1 LDTLP
6 EIFNGCNANQVLIVP
21 FGGIFLPE
29 TIAQAIAQLVSE
41 QKMVGKSLKPKKD
54 LELLRGSAKYTDD
67 LKLPNMVYAAFLRS
81 PYGHARIK
89 SIDSTRASELD
100 GVVYV
105 LTGRETAKQL
115 VYWMQKQGMRTPERL
130 SLATDKVRFVG
141 EPIVA
146 VAAKSRA
153 IAEDAVE
160 LIDIEFEPLPVIV
173 DAEKSLENPG
183 RALLY
188 EEWGDNVLFHD
199 QHRSKGTD
207 EIFRN
212 ADCVLKE
219 RLVSNRY
226 SPTPIETRAIVASY
240 DRNENTLLVYSST
253 QFPHV
258 LRTFLSQTVDF
269 PENRIRVIAP
279 KVGGGFGIKSAVF
292 QDEVSTVILS
302 MKLGRPVK
310 WIEDRKE
317 HLLVAGHERQ
327 QVHYVECAF
336 KKNGALLAVRDKII
350 ADFGCSGTFW
360 TEVQPAMLTCAS
372 IPGPYKLEYYDF
384 DLWCVVTNKAA
395 CGPHRGFGRPVAA
408 YVIERMMDIAAKKLG
423 LDPVEIRLRNM
434 LDPTDLP
441 WTTPIGV
448 VYDTGNYK
456 EVLKRTL
463 KLSRFE
469 ELRKEQ
475 KRSLSS
481 GKFVGLGIATY
492 VEYTAPASSR
502 LQGPLGWAVGGWES
516 CRLTADPSG
525 KISAHLG
532 MAGQGQAHETI
543 FAQIIS
549 DALGVKFD
557 DIIVEEGDT
566 TSSPYGFGAWAS
578 RGTVTAG
585 GACIKASRKMK
596 DKVLLIA
603 GHVLKEAPEDLE
615 IRDGLIFTKKNPR
628 QKSITFKEVADLSLR
643 HSSKLPEGMEPGLD
657 VISFYEPEAPTTCS
671 YATHLALVEIDP
683 ETGNLKLLKYF
694 IVDDSG
700 VLVNPLT
707 AHGQVHGSLAHG
719 IGGAILEELSYNSNG
734 QLASSTFIDYLLPTA
749 DLMPEVL
756 VDSIEIPSLTL
767 GGFKGLG
774 EGAAI
779 PTAAAI
785 ANAID
790 DALSSFGVRF
800 VELPAKPET
809 VLSLLSKSNR

>member
-1 LDTLP
+1 
-6 EIFNGCNANQVLIVP
+6 
-21 FGGIFLPE
+21 LPE
-29 TIAQAIAQLVSE
+29 TITQTVPQLLSE
-41 QKMVGKSLKPKKD
+41 QKAVGKSFKPRKD
-54 LELLRGSAKYTDD
+54 FELLKGAAQYTDD

-81 PYGHARIK
+81 PYAHARIK
-89 SIDSTRASELD
+89 SIDISRARDLE

-115 VYWMQKQGMRTPERL
+115 VYWMQKPGMRNPERL

-141 EPIVA
+141 EPIAA
-146 VAAKSRA
+146 VAATTRA
-153 IAEDAVE
+153 IAEDAIE
-160 LIDIEFEPLPVIV
+160 LIDIEYEVLPVIV
-173 DAEKSLENPG
+173 DGEKSLEDPRN
-183 RALLY
+183 AILY

-199 QHRSKGTD
+199 QHKSNGT
-207 EIFRN
+207 EEMFKK
-212 ADCVLKE
+212 ADCVVKE
-219 RLVSNRY
+219 KLVSNRY
-226 SPTPIETRAIVASY
+226 SPTPIETRAILASY
-240 DRNENTLLVYSST
+240 DKNENTLLVYAST

-258 LRTFLSQTVDF
+258 LRTFLSQTIDF
-269 PENRIRVIAP
+269 PENKIRVIAP

-336 KKNGALLAVRDKII
+336 KKNGTLLAVRDKVI

-372 IPGPYKLEYYDF
+372 LPGPYRLEYYDF
-384 DLWCVVTNKAA
+384 DLWCVVTNKAP

-408 YVIERMMDIAAKKLG
+408 YVIERMMDIGARKLG
-423 LDPVEIRLRNM
+423 LDPVEIRLKNM
-434 LDPTDLP
+434 LDPNELP

-448 VYDTGNYK
+448 VYDSGNYK

-463 KLSRFE
+463 TLAKYE
-469 ELRKEQ
+469 ELRREQ
-475 KRSLSS
+475 QRLLRK
-481 GKFVGLGIATY
+481 GKFVGIGIATY
-492 VEYTAPASSR
+492 VEYTAPSSSR

-525 KISAHLG
+525 KITAYLG
-532 MAGQGQAHETI
+532 MSGQGQAHETI
-543 FAQIIS
+543 YAQIIS
-549 DALGVKFD
+549 DALGVKYD
-557 DIIVEEGDT
+557 DIVVNEGDT
-566 TSSPYGFGAWAS
+566 MYSPYGFGAWAS
-578 RGTVTAG
+578 RGTVTTG

-596 DKVLLIA
+596 DKVLSIA
-603 GHVLKEAPEDLE
+603 AHVLKEPPEDLG
-615 IRDGLIFTKKNPR
+615 IRDSIIFSKKNPR
-628 QKSITFKEVADLSLR
+628 QQSITFKEVADLSLR
-643 HSSKLPEGMEPGLD
+643 FSSRLPEGMEPGLD
-657 VISFYEPEAPTTCS
+657 FISFYEPEAPTTCS
-671 YATHLALVEIDP
+671 YATHLVVTEVDP
-683 ETGNLKLLKYF
+683 ETGAIKLLSYY

-700 VLVNPLT
+700 VLVNPMT
-707 AHGQVHGSLAHG
+707 AHGQVHGALAHG
-719 IGGAILEELSYNSNG
+719 IGGAMLEELSYNSDG

-756 VDSIEIPSLTL
+756 VDSIETPSLTL

-785 ANAID
+785 TNAID
-790 DALSSFGVRF
+790 DALSSFTVKF
-800 VELPAKPET
+800 VELPAKPEM
-809 VLSLLSKSNR
+809 VLSLLTKQGH

>member
-1 LDTLP
+1 
-6 EIFNGCNANQVLIVP
+6 
-21 FGGIFLPE
+21 
-29 TIAQAIAQLVSE
+29 
-41 QKMVGKSLKPKKD
+41 MVGKSIKPRKD
-54 LELLRGSAKYTDD
+54 LQLLRGEGGYTDD

-81 PYGHARIK
+81 PYAHARIK
-89 SIDSTRASELD
+89 SIDTTRARELE

-115 VYWMQKQGMRTPERL
+115 VYWMQKPGMRTPERL

-146 VAAKSRA
+146 IAATSRA

-160 LIDIEFEPLPVIV
+160 LISIEYEPLPVTI
-173 DAEKSLENPG
+173 DAEKSLVEPG
-183 RALLY
+183 EAILY
-188 EEWGDNVLFHD
+188 EEWKDNVLFHD
-199 QHRSKGTD
+199 QHRTEGTD
-207 EIFRN
+207 EAFRS
-212 ADCVLKE
+212 AECILKE
-219 RLVSNRY
+219 RLESNRY
-226 SPTPIETRAIVASY
+226 SPTPIETRGILASY
-240 DRNENTLLVYSST
+240 DRTEKTLLVYAST

-258 LRTFLSQTVDF
+258 LRTFLSQTLDF
-269 PENRIRVIAP
+269 PENKIRVIAP

-336 KKNGALLAVRDKII
+336 KNDGTLLAVRDKII
-350 ADFGCSGTFW
+350 ADFGSSGTFW

-372 IPGPYKLEYYDF
+372 IPGPYRLRYYDF
-384 DLWCVVTNKAA
+384 DLWCVVTNKAP

-408 YVIERMMDIAAKKLG
+408 YVVERMMDIAAKKLG

-434 LDPTDLP
+434 LDPRELP
-441 WTTPIGV
+441 WRTPIGV
-448 VYDTGNYK
+448 LYDTGNYK
-456 EVLKRTL
+456 DVLKRTL
-463 KLSRFE
+463 KLARYD

-475 KRSLSS
+475 QKLLREE
-481 GKFVGLGIATY
+481 KFVGLGLATY

-516 CRLTADPSG
+516 CRLSADPSG
-525 KISAHLG
+525 KITAYLG
-532 MAGQGQAHETI
+532 MAGQGQAHETV

-549 DALGVKFD
+549 DELGVKFE
-557 DIIVEEGDT
+557 DIVVEEGDT
-566 TSSPYGFGAWAS
+566 MHSPYGFGAWAS
-578 RGTVTAG
+578 RGTVTTG
-585 GACIKASRKMK
+585 GACIKASRKMRE
-596 DKVLLIA
+596 KVLQIA
-603 GHVLKEAPEDLE
+603 AHLLKESSEDLQINE
-615 IRDGLIFTKKNPR
+615 SLISSKKSPN
-628 QKSITFKEVADLSLR
+628 KSLSFREVADVSLR
-643 HSSKLPEGMEPGLD
+643 LSSKLPEDMEPGLD
-657 VISFYEPEAPTTCS
+657 VISFYEPDAPTTCS
-671 YATHLALVEIDP
+671 YATHLALVEVDP
-683 ETGNLKLLKYF
+683 ETGSIKLLKYF

-719 IGGAILEELSYNSNG
+719 IGGAMLEELAYDSDG
-734 QLASSTFIDYLLPTA
+734 QLASSTFVDYLLPTA
-749 DLMPEVL
+749 DSMPEVF

-785 ANAID
+785 TNAVD
-790 DALSSFGVRF
+790 DALSTLDAKRF
-800 VELPAKPET
+800 LELPAKPEM
-809 VLSLLSKSNR
+809 VLSLLKRNAH

>member
-1 LDTLP
+1 
-6 EIFNGCNANQVLIVP
+6 
-21 FGGIFLPE
+21 
-29 TIAQAIAQLVSE
+29 
-41 QKMVGKSLKPKKD
+41 MVGRSLKPRKD
-54 LELLRGSAKYTDD
+54 LELLRGAGRYTDD

-89 SIDSTRASELD
+89 SIDTTKASELD
-100 GVVYV
+100 GVLYV

-115 VYWMQKQGMRTPERL
+115 VYWMQKPGMRTPERP

-141 EPIVA
+141 EPVVA
-146 VAAKSRA
+146 VAARSRA
-153 IAEDAVE
+153 IAEDAIE
-160 LIDIEFEPLPVIV
+160 LVDVSYEPLPVIV

-183 RALLY
+183 RAILY
-188 EEWGDNVLFHD
+188 DEWGDNILFHD
-199 QHRSKGTD
+199 EHKTNGTAA
-207 EIFRN
+207 IFRK
-212 ADCVLKE
+212 ADVVLKE

-226 SPTPIETRAIVASY
+226 SPTPIETRAILASY
-240 DRNENTLLVYSST
+240 DKNENTLLVYSST

-258 LRTFLSQTVDF
+258 LRTFLSQTLDF

-327 QVHYVECAF
+327 QVHYIECAF
-336 KKNGALLAVRDKII
+336 KRDGTLLAVRDKVV

-372 IPGPYKLEYYDF
+372 IPGPYRLEYYDF
-384 DLWCVVTNKAA
+384 DLWCVVTNKAP

-408 YVIERMMDIAAKKLG
+408 YVIERMMDIAAKEFG
-423 LDPVEIRLRNM
+423 IDPVEIRLRNM
-434 LDPTDLP
+434 LDPKELP

-448 VYDTGNYK
+448 VYDSGNYK
-456 EVLKRTL
+456 DVLKRTL
-463 KLSRFE
+463 KLAQYE
-469 ELRKEQ
+469 KLRNDQERMRQ
-475 KRSLSS
+475 Q
-481 GKFVGLGIATY
+481 GKFVGLGLATY

-525 KISAHLG
+525 KITAQLG

-549 DALGVKFD
+549 DALGVGYD
-557 DIIVEEGDT
+557 EVVIEEGDSL
-566 TSSPYGFGAWAS
+566 SSPYGFGAWAS
-578 RGTVTAG
+578 RGTVTSG
-585 GACIKASRKMK
+585 GACIKAARKMK
-596 DKVLLIA
+596 DKVLMIA
-603 GHVLKEAPEDLE
+603 SHLLKEPSEDLE
-615 IRDGLIFTKKNPR
+615 IKEGVISPKKGLK
-628 QKSITFKEVADLSLR
+628 QKSITFKEVADISLR
-643 HSSKLPEGMEPGLD
+643 RSNSLPPGMEPGLD
-657 VISFYEPEAPTTCS
+657 FISFYEPDAPTTCS
-671 YATHLALVEIDP
+671 YATHLALVEVDP
-683 ETGNLKLLKYF
+683 ETGSVRLLRYF

-700 VLVNPLT
+700 VLVNPMT
-707 AHGQVHGSLAHG
+707 AHGQVHGALAHG
-719 IGGAILEELSYNSNG
+719 IGGAMLEELAYDSDG
-734 QLASSTFIDYLLPTA
+734 QLSSSTFVDYLLPTA
-749 DLMPEVL
+749 NFMPEVL

-785 ANAID
+785 TNAID
-790 DALSSFGVRF
+790 DALVSFNVKF
-800 VELPAKPET
+800 VELPAKPEGIFSI
-809 VLSLLSKSNR
+809 LKKRDS

>member
-1 LDTLP
+1 L
-6 EIFNGCNANQVLIVP
+6 CRSVP
-21 FGGIFLPE
+21 QDDAFFLPE
-29 TIAQAIAQLVSE
+29 TIAQTVPQLVSE
-41 QKMVGKSLKPKKD
+41 QKMVGKSLRPRKD
-54 LELLRGSAKYTDD
+54 VELLRGAAKYADD
-67 LKLPNMVYAAFLRS
+67 VKLPNMVYAAFLRS
-81 PYGHARIK
+81 PYGHAKIK
-89 SIDSTRASELD
+89 SIDITRASELD

-115 VYWMQKQGMRTPERL
+115 VYWMQKPGMRTPERL
-130 SLATDKVRFVG
+130 SLATDKVRYVG

-146 VAAKSRA
+146 VAAVSRA

-160 LIDIEFEPLPVIV
+160 LIDIEYEPLPVII
-173 DAEKSLENPG
+173 DAEKSLENPEG
-183 RALLY
+183 AILY
-188 EEWGDNVLFHD
+188 DEWGDNVLFHD
-199 QHRSKGTD
+199 QHKSSGTD
-207 EIFRN
+207 DMFQN
-212 ADCVLKE
+212 ADCVVKE

-226 SPTPIETRAIVASY
+226 SPTPIETRGIVASY
-240 DRNENTLLVYSST
+240 DRNENTLVVYAST

-258 LRTFLSQTVDF
+258 LRTFLSQTLDF

-292 QDEVSTVILS
+292 QDEVSTVILA

-336 KKNGALLAVRDKII
+336 KRDGKLLAVKDRII

-384 DLWCVVTNKAA
+384 DLWCVVTNKAP

-423 LDPVEIRLRNM
+423 LDPVAIRLRNM
-434 LDPTDLP
+434 LDQKDLP

-463 KLSRFE
+463 RLSKYE
-469 ELRKEQ
+469 ELRTEQ
-475 KRSLSS
+475 QRLL
-481 GKFVGLGIATY
+481 GQGRFVGLGIATY

-525 KISAHLG
+525 KVRAQLG
-532 MAGQGQAHETI
+532 MAGQGQAHETV

-557 DIIVEEGDT
+557 DIVVEEGDT
-566 TSSPYGFGAWAS
+566 ASSPYGFGAWAS
-578 RGTVTAG
+578 RGTVTTG
-585 GACIKASRKMK
+585 GACIKASQKMK

-603 GHVLKEAPEDLE
+603 SHILKTPPKELD
-615 IRDGLIFTKKNPR
+615 IRDSRIFSKGDTG
-628 QKSITFKEVADLSLR
+628 QKSITFKEIADISLR
-643 HSSKLPEGMEPGLD
+643 HSSRLPAGMEPGLD
-657 VISFYEPEAPTTCS
+657 FISFYEPDAPTTCS
-671 YATHLALVEIDP
+671 YATHLALVEVDP
-683 ETGNLKLLKYF
+683 ETGSIRLLKYF
-694 IVDDSG
+694 AVDDSG
-700 VLVNPLT
+700 VLVNPMT

-719 IGGAILEELSYNSNG
+719 IGGAILEELTYDSDG
-734 QLASSTFIDYLLPTA
+734 QLASSTFVDYLLPTA
-749 DLMPEVL
+749 DLMPEVF

-774 EGAAI
+774 EGGAI

-785 ANAID
+785 TNAID
-790 DALSSFGVRF
+790 DALSAFGVKF

-809 VLSLLSKSNR
+809 IFSLLNRRNLKGPGGPQVKV